1 MNRLILCVIVTN
13 HLLGLQDMSCSTSLF
28 PALYPILSPMNPNS
42 GEAGKLANGTSPV
55 SSYSQ
60 LFRISFPI
68 CLLNH
73 LWYIKL
79 RSNKRAFSLSCM
91 GASCIVLAFDVLYC
105 ESENKNIWNMQ
116 KDILQIY
123 PLLQSSNRSKNKD
136 AN

>member
-1 MNRLILCVIVTN
+1 MRIKKSKQNPAARYIQLNNNTGIIGILPYPFSKILKYKQDKQQMNRLILCVIITN
-13 HLLGLQDMSCSTSLF
+13 HLLGLQDLSCSTSLF

-79 RSNKRAFSLSCM
+79 RSDKAGISSF
-91 GASCIVLAFDVLYC
+91 LYC
-105 ESENKNIWNMQ
+105 IGF
-116 KDILQIY
+116 
-123 PLLQSSNRSKNKD
+123 
-136 AN
+136 